1 MYEAEAKQDHM
12 WAELPAEVV
21 YMRVADDQTEDEE
34 HVKEDKNEN
43 EKE

>member
-12 WAELPAEVV
+12 WAELLAEVV